1 MIIYGSSTYRDY
13 YNYPILNQII
23 FDTTPFHDGYGMLTV
38 DGIPKPAYRAFQL
51 MHTLSNATIA
61 TQWSGSESAVTA
73 TVCVE
78 DSSNTAQ
85 VSPEALLL
93 HLVIQQLYNNT
104 VIGVHVGLSS
114 LDFQALSLHAYKL

>member
-1 MIIYGSSTYRDY
+1 
-13 YNYPILNQII
+13 
-23 FDTTPFHDGYGMLTV
+23 MLTV

-93 HLVIQQLYNNT
+93 HFNIVIHKLYNNT
-104 VIGVHVGLSS
+104 VIAVHVE
-114 LDFQALSLHAYKL
+114 LSL